1 MRNWG
6 RTVRVGLVV
15 GIIFFG
21 WYLREYF
28 YKNWEFRLFSMKHWQ
43 HVWSEFQSGWV
54 ISNSYSWVWL
64 ISVLLM
70 LPVFGIL
77 WWISVKISWRKSI
90 KLLYQKIKSLFV
102 KPNQKKVIQK
112 KIKIKTKASHK
123 KVRPKPLASVG
134 RPAVKQTGRTMDA
147 AKPVIEP
154 PTLPEQ
160 APQNNSMYGYNMP
173 AQMAPA
179 NADITEPPAF
189 LDEEISN
196 MPLEDIQLPERIRL
210 EEDLVAI
217 LSAANYQV
225 IKDVT
230 IGKAKLSYVGISA
243 DKVVLCLTDAEK
255 GDWLA
260 DEAFFNDEEPLWFS
274 ETSHRTSPVYTL
286 LTEAKSFAKKVADKG
301 FSQIVVPILIEKD
314 GTIIN
319 AADMM
324 ETWKKMNVV
333 VCRTDLGGP
342 EELPAFGAALPAAES
357 KGTETE
363 LNEIRDLF

>member
-28 YKNWEFRLFSMKHWQ
+28 YKNWEFRLFSVRHWQ

-54 ISNSYSWVWL
+54 ISNSYSWFWL

-70 LPVFGIL
+70 IPIFGIL
-77 WWISVKISWRKSI
+77 WWVSVKISWRKSI
-90 KLLYQKIKSLFV
+90 KLIYQKIKSFFF
-102 KPNQKKVIQK
+102 KPDQKKVIRK
-112 KIKIKTKASHK
+112 KIKIKSKASHK
-123 KVRPKPLASVG
+123 KVRPKPLVSAG
-134 RPAVKQTGRTMDA
+134 RPAIKQTGRTMDA
-147 AKPVIEP
+147 EKSAVG
-154 PTLPEQ
+154 PTRMEVS
-160 APQNNSMYGYNMP
+160 PQNEPANNYNMS

-179 NADITEPPAF
+179 NADMTEPPAF
-189 LDEEISN
+189 LSEEISN
-196 MPLEDIQLPERIRL
+196 MPLEDIQMPERIRL

-225 IKDVT
+225 VKDVS
-230 IGKAKLSYVGISA
+230 IGKANLSYVGIST
-243 DKVVLCLTDAEK
+243 DKIVLCLTDGEK

-286 LTEAKSFAKKVADKG
+286 LTEAKTFAKKVTDKG
-301 FSQIVVPILIEKD
+301 FPQTVVPILIEKE

-324 ETWKKMNVV
+324 ETWKKMDVV
-333 VCRTDLGGP
+333 VCRTDLGGS
-342 EELPAFGAALPAAES
+342 EELPAFGSALPVAQS